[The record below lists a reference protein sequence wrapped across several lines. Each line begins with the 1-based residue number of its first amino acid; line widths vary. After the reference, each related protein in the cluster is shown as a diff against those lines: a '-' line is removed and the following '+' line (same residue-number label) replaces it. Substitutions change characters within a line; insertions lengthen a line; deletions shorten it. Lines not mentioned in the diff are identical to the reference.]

1 MKLQNIAQ
9 ASLLAIALAATS
21 AQAHEGETHQVMSA
35 VNMMHCDLILI
46 NVDTDEL
53 VITPLKHTG
62 NWPEVI
68 CQHSWIT
75 PDRSKIFISTDAN
88 AAEGAKIAALKLD
101 MVDWAQRTAHVSLEA
116 MIPVGNAGEL
126 SSIPVPTQTSPA
138 QPIPAVPSGWFPKY
152 AQIHGPTLLP
162 GTDFTFLT
170 GYTNSNI
177 YTLNNK
183 TNQIVRKQ
191 NFGNDSRQLHGI
203 YFNPSGRI
211 GLSAPY
217 QFDLNQVKVYVPNKN
232 TGSLYQIGNITLGS
246 RNQYAAFSHFT
257 TWVDDRYAF
266 IGTMQSGSTSQTP
279 AGASVIGPSVWRL
292 DVARM
297 QATRV
302 LGPTD
307 SVDGV
312 GVYRPASDVA
322 VVGNTLIVAEE
333 DTLDGNVGPGYVAFF
348 DISELNAPKLLKRL
362 KPGVELPADF
372 KVAHVI
378 SLTNDKRF
386 AYVSSYYSNHIV
398 KIDVASRQVT
408 KVYSSADGL
417 DMPHGEF
424 ISGNLR

>member
-1 MKLQNIAQ
+1 MKLKQITQ
-9 ASLLAIALAATS
+9 AGLLAIALATTA
-21 AQAHEGETHQVMSA
+21 AQAHEGETHQIMSA

-53 VITPLKHTG
+53 VITPLKHAG
-62 NWPEVI
+62 NWPDAI

-88 AAEGAKIAALKLD
+88 ATEGTKIAALQLD
-101 MVDWAQRTAHVSLEA
+101 MVDWAQRTAHVSLQA
-116 MIPVGNAGEL
+116 LIPMGNPGEL
-126 SSIPVPTQTSPA
+126 SSIPVPTQTSPK
-138 QPIPAVPSGWFPKY
+138 QPIPAVPSGWFPTY

-162 GTDFTFLT
+162 GTDFTYLT

-177 YTLNNK
+177 YVLNNK

-191 NFGNDSRQLHGI
+191 SFGNDSRQLHGI

-217 QFDLNQVKVYVPNKN
+217 QFDLNQVKVYVPNRN
-232 TGSLYQIGNITLGS
+232 TGALFQVGSITLGT

-257 TWVDDRYAF
+257 TWVDDRFAF
-266 IGTMQSGSTSQTP
+266 IGTMQSGSTSLTP
-279 AGASVIGPSVWRL
+279 GGASVIGPSVWRL

-297 QATRV
+297 QAVRV

-333 DTLDGNVGPGYVAFF
+333 DTLDGNVGPGYIAFF

-386 AYVSSYYSNHIV
+386 AYVSSYYSNHIL

-408 KVYSSADGL
+408 KVFSSADGL

>member
-1 MKLQNIAQ
+1 MKLQKIAQ
-9 ASLLAIALAATS
+9 ASLLAIALGAAS
-21 AQAHEGETHQVMSA
+21 AHAHEGETHQIMSA

-62 NWPEVI
+62 NWPDVI

-75 PDRSKIFISTDAN
+75 PDKGKIFISTDAN
-88 AAEGAKIAALKLD
+88 ATEGTKVAALRLD
-101 MVDWAQRTAHVSLEA
+101 MVDWAQRTAHVSVES
-116 MIPVGNAGEL
+116 MISMGPAGEL

-138 QPIPAVPSGWFPKY
+138 QPIPAVPSAWFPKY

-162 GTDFTFLT
+162 GTDFTYLT

-177 YTLNNK
+177 YVLNNK

-203 YFNPSGRI
+203 YFNPSGVI

-217 QFDLNQVKVYVPNKN
+217 QFDLNQVKVYVPNRN
-232 TGSLYQIGNITLGS
+232 TGALFQVGSITLGT

-266 IGTMQSGSTSQTP
+266 IGTMQSGSTSLTP
-279 AGASVIGPSVWRL
+279 SGASVIGPSVWRI

-297 QATRV
+297 QAVRV
-302 LGPTD
+302 LGPTT

-312 GVYRPASDVA
+312 GVYRPASDVV

-333 DTLDGNVGPGYVAFF
+333 DTLDGNVGPGYIAFF

-386 AYVSSYYSNHIV
+386 AYVSSYHSNHIL

-408 KVYSSADGL
+408 KVYSAADGL